1 MCLGKSEQ
9 YCTCPVFVTLA
20 SCRMKIRPTKHQLLS
35 FPPPTCGAAIKEP
48 CELNIGYPRH
58 EPHRDR
64 KLTAADALQPQAILK
79 QVDTLNEV
87 GMTLQGLADEHVEMS
102 GGLLCVAESVRN
114 VATLLAVLVVST
126 TG

>member
-1 MCLGKSEQ
+1 MRHLAYRRAPRRLLTTDPRERPRLQGNAERVALPHRNRLDRKAHGEGHGLRVMCLGKSEQ

-58 EPHRDR
+58 EPH
-64 KLTAADALQPQAILK
+64 
-79 QVDTLNEV
+79 
-87 GMTLQGLADEHVEMS
+87 
-102 GGLLCVAESVRN
+102 
-114 VATLLAVLVVST
+114 
-126 TG
+126 